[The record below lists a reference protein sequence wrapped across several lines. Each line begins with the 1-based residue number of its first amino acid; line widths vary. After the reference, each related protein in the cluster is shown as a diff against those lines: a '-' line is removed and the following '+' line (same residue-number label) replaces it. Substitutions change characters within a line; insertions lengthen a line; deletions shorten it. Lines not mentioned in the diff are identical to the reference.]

1 MGTRLRIVFINLIGG
16 LLACGF
22 MLLLLPAPAMAAETE
37 TPKVVNH
44 RDLIFSAPEK
54 PDPTPADDIPEG
66 ELPVTAVTLTG
77 SASTHEGTG
86 GIYVLNQTDYEPDY
100 AALLSDGVS
109 LSEVTEGPQ
118 VLILHTHGTEA
129 YSPEGTVSYDPESG
143 EASVRSENPD
153 EDVVAVGRV
162 MAEAL
167 EKRGIEVVH
176 DETLC
181 DIPSFNQAYVKSLA
195 VAEAELEAYPSVRVV
210 LDIHRD
216 SMITSTGVKYR
227 PITVIGDKTAAQMM
241 LVVGTPQN
249 GKQHDNWRDNL
260 RFAMALQKILVD
272 NYPGLMRPLNLRA
285 DRFNQHLR
293 QGAILVEV
301 GSCGNS
307 LGEAEYAA
315 ELFAAGLA
323 QLLK

>member
-1 MGTRLRIVFINLIGG
+1 MGTRVRIVLINLIGG

-22 MLLLLPAPAMAAETE
+22 VLLLLPAPAMAAESE
-37 TPKVVNH
+37 TPEIVNH
-44 RDLIFSAPEK
+44 RDLIAPSLEQPTESAP
-54 PDPTPADDIPEG
+54 DIPEG

-77 SASTHEGTG
+77 SASSHEGTD
-86 GIYVLNQTDYEPDY
+86 GIYVLNQTDYTPDY
-100 AALLSDGVS
+100 AALLSDGIR
-109 LSEVTEGPQ
+109 LSEATDGPQ

-129 YSPEGTVSYDPESG
+129 YSPEGTVSYDPNAG

-153 EDVVAVGRV
+153 EDVVAVGRIL
-162 MAEAL
+162 AAAL
-167 EKRGIEVVH
+167 EKRGIETLH

-181 DIPSFNQAYVKSLA
+181 DIPSFNQAYTKSLS
-195 VAEAELEAYPSVRVV
+195 VAEAALEANPSIRVI

-227 PITVIGDKTAAQMM
+227 PVTTISGRTAAQMM

-249 GKQHDNWRDNL
+249 GKQHDGWQDNL
-260 RFAMALQKILVD
+260 RFAMALQKILTD
-272 NYPGLMRPLNLRA
+272 NYPGLMRPINLRA

-293 QGAILVEV
+293 AGALIVEV

-307 LGEAEYAA
+307 LSEAEYAA